1 MRVQMKRY
9 WRLLVKYLR
18 PQWLSVVLLAVLLL
32 ASIAL
37 QLLNPQVIRYFIDT
51 TQAGGAGQTLLF
63 AALLFIG
70 IALLQRSIAF
80 CATYVAENVGW
91 TATNALRADLA
102 LHCLLLDMSFH
113 KKYTPGELIERI
125 DGDVNSLANFFSQ
138 FTLQVLGNALLIVG
152 ILLLL
157 FREDWRIGVVL
168 TAYSIIT
175 LLALALLQRVAVTKW
190 ALERQADAEHYGFLE
205 EHITGTEDIRAIGA
219 EAYVTHRLYRLMR
232 RILEAYRT
240 ARLLSNLTYISTRFL
255 FVIGYSIGLGLAVY
269 LYSQHQ
275 ATIGT
280 AYLIVYYI
288 GTLSIPLENVQHQVT
303 DLQEA
308 TAGIERIEEL
318 LQLRPQVQEQAKAR
332 FFAAAQNDMLAAAQ
346 NERFFAAAQNDMLQV
361 QDVSFSYEPQQ
372 MVLRNV
378 SFHLPAG
385 KVLGILGRTGSGK
398 TTLARLLFRLYDP
411 TSGTISL
418 NDVNIRDVALDHL
431 RDHVGMVTQDVQ
443 LFQASV
449 RDNLT
454 FFKQGISDKQIE
466 RVLTELGL
474 WEWIVSL
481 PGGLDAELAT
491 GGQGLSA
498 GEAQLLAFARVF
510 LKNPALVI
518 LDEASSRLDPATE
531 NLLERAID
539 RLLEKRTG
547 IMIAHRLKTV
557 LRADDIMILEDG
569 CIVEYG
575 PRVALMHDPT
585 SRFYS
590 LLQTGLEEVLV

>member
-9 WRLLVKYLR
+9 WRLLVTYLR
-18 PQWLSVVLLAVLLL
+18 PQWLSVVLLTVLLL
-32 ASIAL
+32 ASIGL
-37 QLLNPQVIRYFIDT
+37 QLLSPQVIRYFIDT
-51 TQAGGAGQTLLF
+51 TQAGGQGQTLLF
-63 AALLFIG
+63 AALLFIA
-70 IALLQRSIAF
+70 IALIQRTVAF

-190 ALERQADAEHYGFLE
+190 AIERQADAEHYGFLE

-219 EAYVTHRLYRLMR
+219 EVYVTHRLYRLMR
-232 RILEAYRT
+232 RILELYRA

-255 FVIGYSIGLGLAVY
+255 FVIGYIIGLGLAVY

-288 GTLSIPLENVQHQVT
+288 STLSIPLENVQQQVA

-308 TAGIERIEEL
+308 TASIERVEEL
-318 LQLRPQVQEQAKAR
+318 LQLRPQVQEQAKATLSTGKISAE
-332 FFAAAQNDMLAAAQ
+332 F
-346 NERFFAAAQNDMLQV
+346 

-372 MVLRNV
+372 MVLHNV

-398 TTLARLLFRLYDP
+398 TTMARLLFRLYDP

-418 NDVNIRDVALDHL
+418 NGVNIRDVAIDQL
-431 RDHVGMVTQDVQ
+431 RDHVGIVTQDVQ

-454 FFKQGISDKQIE
+454 FFKQDISDQQIE
-466 RVLTELGL
+466 CVLTELGL
-474 WEWIVSL
+474 WEWIQSL
-481 PGGLDAELAT
+481 SSGLDAELAT
-491 GGQGLSA
+491 SGQGLSA

-510 LKNPALVI
+510 LKNPELVI

-531 NLLERAID
+531 NLLERAVD
-539 RLLEKRTG
+539 RLLEQRTG

-557 LRADDIMILEDG
+557 LRADDIMVLEDG

>member
-18 PQWLSVVLLAVLLL
+18 PQWLSVVLLTVLLL

-51 TQAGGAGQTLLF
+51 TQAGGQGQTLLF
-63 AALLFIG
+63 AALLFIA
-70 IALLQRSIAF
+70 IALIQRTIAF

-138 FTLQVLGNALLIVG
+138 FTLQVLGNSLLIAG

-157 FREDWRIGVVL
+157 FREDWRIGVGLAV
-168 TAYSIIT
+168 YSIIS
-175 LLALALLQRVAVTKW
+175 LLALALLQRIAVSKW
-190 ALERQADAEHYGFLE
+190 AIERQADAEHYGFLE
-205 EHITGTEDIRAIGA
+205 EHIAGTEDIRAIGA

-232 RILEAYRT
+232 RMLETYRV

-255 FVIGYSIGLGLAVY
+255 FVIGYTIGLGLAVY

-288 GTLSIPLENVQHQVT
+288 GTLSTPLENIQEQVA

-308 TAGIERIEEL
+308 TASIERVEEL
-318 LQLRPQVQEQAKAR
+318 LQLRPQVQEQAQATLSAGTISAE
-332 FFAAAQNDMLAAAQ
+332 F
-346 NERFFAAAQNDMLQV
+346 

-372 MVLRNV
+372 VVLRNV
-378 SFHLPAG
+378 SFHLPVG

-418 NDVNIRDVALDHL
+418 NGVNIRDVALDHL

-454 FFKQGISDKQIE
+454 LFKQGVSDKQIE
-466 RVLTELGL
+466 RVLMELGL
-474 WEWIVSL
+474 WEWIQSL
-481 PGGLDAELAT
+481 PDGLDTELAT

-531 NLLERAID
+531 NLLEWAVD
-539 RLLEKRTG
+539 RLLEQRTG

-557 LRADDIMILEDG
+557 LRADDIMVLEDG

>member
-1 MRVQMKRY
+1 MRMQMKRY

-18 PQWLSVVLLAVLLL
+18 PQWPSVVLLTVLLL
-32 ASIAL
+32 VSIAL
-37 QLLNPQVIRYFIDT
+37 QLMNPQVIRYFIDT
-51 TQAGGAGQTLLF
+51 TQAGGAGQILLF
-63 AALLFIG
+63 AALLFIA
-70 IALLQRSIAF
+70 IALSQRTIAF

-138 FTLQVLGNALLIVG
+138 FTLQVLGNSLLIVG

-157 FREDWRIGVVL
+157 FREDWRIGVGL
-168 TAYSIIT
+168 TAYSLIT

-190 ALERQADAEHYGFLE
+190 AIERQADAEHYGFLE
-205 EHITGTEDIRAIGA
+205 EHIAGTEDIRAIGA

-232 RILEAYRT
+232 RMLESYRT

-255 FVIGYSIGLGLAVY
+255 FVIGYTIGLGLAVY

-288 GTLSIPLENVQHQVT
+288 GTLSIPLENVQQQVA
-303 DLQEA
+303 DMQEA
-308 TAGIERIEEL
+308 AASIERVEEL
-318 LQLRPQVQEQAKAR
+318 LQLRPQVQEQAQATLSAGKISAK
-332 FFAAAQNDMLAAAQ
+332 F
-346 NERFFAAAQNDMLQV
+346 

-385 KVLGILGRTGSGK
+385 KVLGILGRTGCGK

-411 TSGTISL
+411 TTGTISL
-418 NDVNIRDVALDHL
+418 NGVNIRDVPLDHL

-474 WEWIVSL
+474 WEWMVSL

-531 NLLERAID
+531 NLLERAVD
-539 RLLEKRTG
+539 RLLEQRTG

-557 LRADDIMILEDG
+557 LRADDIMVLEDG

-590 LLQTGLEEVLV
+590 LLQTGLEEVLA

>member
-1 MRVQMKRY
+1 MHVQLKRY
-9 WRLLVKYLR
+9 WSLLVKYLK
-18 PQWLSVVLLAVLLL
+18 PQWTSVALLAVLLL
-32 ASIAL
+32 GSIGL
-37 QLLNPQVIRYFIDT
+37 QLINPQVIRYFIDT
-51 TQAGGAGQTLLF
+51 TQTSGPSQKLLF

-70 IALLQRSIAF
+70 IALIQRTIAF
-80 CATYVAENVGW
+80 CSTYVAENVGW

-138 FTLQVLGNALLIVG
+138 FTLRVLGNSLLIVG

-157 FREDWRIGVVL
+157 FREDWRIGAGL
-168 TAYSIIT
+168 TGYCIVT
-175 LLALALLQRVAVTKW
+175 LLALALLQRIAVKKW
-190 ALERQADAEHYGFLE
+190 AIERQADSEHYGFLE
-205 EHITGTEDIRAIGA
+205 EHISGTEDIRAIGA
-219 EAYVTHRLYRLMR
+219 EAYVTRRLYQLMR
-232 RILEAYRT
+232 RMLETYRT
-240 ARLLSNLTYISTRFL
+240 ARLMSHLTWISTRFL
-255 FVIGYSIGLGLAVY
+255 FVISYTIGLGLGVY

-275 ATIGT
+275 VTIGT

-288 GTLSIPLENVQHQVT
+288 GMLSAPLENFQEQVA

-308 TAGIERIEEL
+308 TASIERVEEL
-318 LQLRPQVQEQAKAR
+318 LLLRPEVQEKASMTLPTDKVSVEFR
-332 FFAAAQNDMLAAAQ
+332 
-346 NERFFAAAQNDMLQV
+346 
-361 QDVSFSYEPQQ
+361 DVSFSYDRQQ
-372 MVLRNV
+372 LVLQNV
-378 SFHLPAG
+378 SFHLQAG
-385 KVLGILGRTGSGK
+385 RVLGILGRTGSGK

-411 TSGTISL
+411 AGGTVSL
-418 NDVNIRDVALDHL
+418 NGVNIRDIAIDDL

-454 FFKQGISDKQIE
+454 FFKQGISDEQIE
-466 RVLTELGL
+466 RVLTDLGL
-474 WEWIVSL
+474 WEWIQSL
-481 PGGLDAELAT
+481 AGGLDAELVT

-510 LKNPALVI
+510 LKNPGLVI

-531 NLLERAID
+531 NLLERAVD
-539 RLLEKRTG
+539 RLLEQRTG

-557 LRADDIMILEDG
+557 QRADNIMILENG
-569 CIVEYG
+569 RIVEYG
-575 PRVALMHDPT
+575 SRVALMSNPA

>member
-1 MRVQMKRY
+1 MRMQMKRY

-18 PQWLSVVLLAVLLL
+18 PQWLSVVLLTVLLL

-37 QLLNPQVIRYFIDT
+37 QLMNPQVIRYFIDT
-51 TQAGGAGQTLLF
+51 TQAGGAGQTLMF
-63 AALLFIG
+63 AALLFIA
-70 IALLQRSIAF
+70 IALIQRTIAF

-157 FREDWRIGVVL
+157 FREDWRIGVGL
-168 TAYSIIT
+168 TAYSFIT
-175 LLALALLQRVAVTKW
+175 LLALALLQRIAVTKW
-190 ALERQADAEHYGFLE
+190 AMERQADAEHYGFLE
-205 EHITGTEDIRAIGA
+205 EHIAGTEDIRAIGA
-219 EAYVTHRLYRLMR
+219 EAYVTQRLYQLMR
-232 RILEAYRT
+232 RILETYRT

-255 FVIGYSIGLGLAVY
+255 FVIGYTIGLGLAVY

-288 GTLSIPLENVQHQVT
+288 GTLSIPLENVQQQVA

-308 TAGIERIEEL
+308 TASIERVEEL
-318 LQLRPQVQEQAKAR
+318 LQLRPQVQEQASTTLPTSKI
-332 FFAAAQNDMLAAAQ
+332 AA
-346 NERFFAAAQNDMLQV
+346 EF

-372 MVLRNV
+372 MVLHNV
-378 SFHLPAG
+378 SFHLPAR

-411 TSGTISL
+411 TTGTISL
-418 NDVNIRDVALDHL
+418 NGVNIRDVAVDDL

-454 FFKQGISDKQIE
+454 FFKQVVSDQQIE

-474 WEWIVSL
+474 WEWILSL
-481 PGGLDAELAT
+481 SGGLDAQLAT

-510 LKNPALVI
+510 LKNPDLVI

-531 NLLERAID
+531 NLLERAVD
-539 RLLEKRTG
+539 RLLEQRTG

-557 LRADDIMILEDG
+557 LRADDIMVLEDG

-575 PRVALMHDPT
+575 PRVALMNDPT

-590 LLQTGLEEVLV
+590 LLQTGLEEVLA